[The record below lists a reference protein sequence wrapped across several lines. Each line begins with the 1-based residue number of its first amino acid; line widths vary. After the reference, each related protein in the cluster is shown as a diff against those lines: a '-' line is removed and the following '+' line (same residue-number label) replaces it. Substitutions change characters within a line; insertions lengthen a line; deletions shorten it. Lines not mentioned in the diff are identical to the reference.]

1 MNILLAPDSFKGTL
15 SASEVCDIIESA
27 LVKNIKNCTI
37 TKLPVADGGE
47 GLCSSL
53 LSSVGG
59 QFISAEAQN
68 PFGERMTAEYVVL
81 NNRTAVIEMAACAGL
96 PLAGD
101 RANPLVTTTYGVGM
115 LIADAQSKGIGRVIL
130 GLGGSATNDCGIG
143 MAEALGYKFFDSN
156 GGRIVTNGGDMIK
169 TEHIFPPYKPLD
181 IKVMAACDVTNPL
194 YGENGAAYVFAPQK
208 GADAEAVKKL
218 DDGLVHMS
226 EVIKRDIGINV
237 SEIPGAGAAGGL
249 GAGAVAFLKAE
260 LKSGIDI
267 VLDTANFDKLL
278 KSADLV
284 ITGEGRLDSQSVYGK
299 VVSGVCRRAKQSG
312 TPVVAVCGCTEDD
325 VDINALGIS
334 KLYVSTKEPKPFEI
348 IKKTCKDDL
357 YKAALKIA
365 GELEVL

>member
-27 LVKNIKNCTI
+27 LMKNIKNCTI

-53 LSSVGG
+53 LSAVGG

-68 PFGERMTAEYVVL
+68 PFGERMTAEYAVL

-115 LIADAQSKGIGRVIL
+115 LIIDAHSKGIGRVIL

-156 GGRIVTNGGDMIK
+156 GGRIVTNGENMIK
-169 TEHIFPPYKPLD
+169 TEHILPPYKPLD
-181 IKVMAACDVTNPL
+181 IKVIAACDVTNPL

-226 EVIKRDIGINV
+226 EVIKRDIGIDV
-237 SEIPGAGAAGGL
+237 SKIPGAGAAGGL
-249 GAGAVAFLKAE
+249 GAGSVAFLKAE

-267 VLDTANFDKLL
+267 VLDTVNFDKLL

-284 ITGEGRLDSQSVYGK
+284 ITGEGRLDSQSVHGK
-299 VVSGVCRRAKQSG
+299 VVSGVCRRAKQAG
-312 TPVVAVCGCTEDD
+312 VPVVAICGCAEDD

-334 KLYVSTKEPKPFEI
+334 KLYVSTKESKPFEI

-357 YKAALKIA
+357 YKAALEMA